1 MPDEPDDIDEAI
13 SRAEDAF
20 GGQLGQPEYEE
31 GLDPAEH
38 DADVIQLRKAC
49 RLLDACRLLR
59 EHDGYHTSV
68 IEMSFAAIERTLEFY
83 ALTASNDTIDDFR
96 EGHDRAYDRGAELN
110 LVAEETAR
118 RLKQLYR
125 DNRAAAYYRDTV
137 AATQQADAM
146 FDLAVIIPD
155 YIKDFARVS
164 HECRC
169 DTDLVI

>member
-1 MPDEPDDIDEAI
+1 MPDEPDDLSETVAH
-13 SRAEDAF
+13 AEDAF
-20 GGQLGQPEYEE
+20 AGQLGRPDYEE
-31 GLDPAEH
+31 GLNPGSH
-38 DADVIQLRKAC
+38 DSDVIQLRKAC

-68 IEMSFAAIERTLEFY
+68 IEMAFAAIERPLECD

-96 EGHDRAYDRGAELN
+96 EGHDRAYDRGAGPG
-110 LVAEETAR
+110 LVTEGTAR

-137 AATQQADAM
+137 ASAQQADAM
-146 FDLAVIIPD
+146 FDLTVVIHD
-155 YIKDFARVS
+155 HVTDFARHS

-169 DTDLVI
+169 RE

>member
-1 MPDEPDDIDEAI
+1 VPDEPDDLDEAI

-20 GGQLGQPEYEE
+20 GGQLGRPEYEE
-31 GLDPAEH
+31 GIDPDDH

-68 IEMSFAAIERTLEFY
+68 IEMSFATIERTLEFY
-83 ALTASNDTIDDFR
+83 ALTASNDTIADFR
-96 EGHDRAYDRGAELN
+96 EGHDRAYDRGVDLG
-110 LVAEETAR
+110 LVTEETGR

-137 AATQQADAM
+137 AAAQQAEAM
-146 FDLAVIIPD
+146 FALAVTIHNHV
-155 YIKDFARVS
+155 KHFAQLS

-169 DTDLVI
+169 QR

>member
-1 MPDEPDDIDEAI
+1 MPDEPDDLDEVI

-20 GGQLGQPEYEE
+20 GGQLGRPDYEE
-31 GLDPAEH
+31 GLDPDQH

-96 EGHDRAYDRGAELN
+96 EGHDRAYDRGVELN
-110 LVAEETAR
+110 LVTAETAR

-146 FDLAVIIPD
+146 FDLAVAVHD
-155 YIKDFARVS
+155 YVTHFAQCS
-164 HECRC
+164 HECC
-169 DTDLVI
+169 CQ

>member
-1 MPDEPDDIDEAI
+1 VPDEPDDLDEAI

-20 GGQLGQPEYEE
+20 GGQLGRPEYEE
-31 GLDPAEH
+31 GLDPDEH

-96 EGHDRAYDRGAELN
+96 EGHDRAYDRGTGLN
-110 LVAEETAR
+110 LVTEETAR

-137 AATQQADAM
+137 AAAQQAEAM
-146 FDLAVIIPD
+146 FALAVTIHNHVTH
-155 YIKDFARVS
+155 FAQLS

-169 DTDLVI
+169 QR

>member
-1 MPDEPDDIDEAI
+1 MPDEPGELSEAVA
-13 SRAEDAF
+13 RVEDAF
-20 GGQLGQPEYEE
+20 GGHLGPLDYED
-31 GLDPAEH
+31 GLDPDAH
-38 DADVIQLRKAC
+38 DATVIQLRKAC

-59 EHDGYHTSV
+59 DHDGYHTSV

-83 ALTASNDTIDDFR
+83 ALSASNDTIDDFR
-96 EGHDRAYDRGAELN
+96 EGHDRAYDRGAELG
-110 LVAEETAR
+110 LVTEETAR

-146 FDLAVIIPD
+146 FNLAVIIHD
-155 YIKDFARVS
+155 YIKDFAQCS

-169 DTDLVI
+169 RR

>member
-1 MPDEPDDIDEAI
+1 MPDEPDELGDAVA
-13 SRAEDAF
+13 RAEDAF
-20 GGQLGQPEYEE
+20 GGHLGRLDYEA
-31 GLDPAEH
+31 GLDPDSH
-38 DADVIQLRKAC
+38 DADVLQLRKGC

-59 EHDGYHTSV
+59 DHNGYHTSV

-110 LVAEETAR
+110 LITEQTGR

-137 AATQQADAM
+137 AAAQQADAM
-146 FDLAVIIPD
+146 FDLAVLVHD
-155 YIKDFARVS
+155 HVTDFARLS

-169 DTDLVI
+169 QE

>member
-1 MPDEPDDIDEAI
+1 MPDEPDDLTKTI
-13 SRAEDAF
+13 SQAEDAF
-20 GGQLGQPEYEE
+20 GGHLGRPDYEE
-31 GLDPAEH
+31 GLDPDEH

-96 EGHDRAYDRGAELN
+96 EGHDRAYDRAASLN
-110 LVAEETAR
+110 LITEETAR

-125 DNRAAAYYRDTV
+125 DNRAAAYYRNTV
-137 AATQQADAM
+137 AAAQQAEAM
-146 FDLAVIIPD
+146 FDLAVAIHNHV
-155 YIKDFARVS
+155 KNFAQLS
-164 HECRC
+164 HECQCRR
-169 DTDLVI
+169 

>member
-1 MPDEPDDIDEAI
+1 MPDEPADLSEAVAH
-13 SRAEDAF
+13 AEDAF
-20 GGQLGQPEYEE
+20 GRQLGRPDYEE
-31 GLDPAEH
+31 GLDPESH
-38 DADVIQLRKAC
+38 DSDVIQLRKAC

-68 IEMSFAAIERTLEFY
+68 IEMAFAAIERTLEFY

-96 EGHDRAYDRGAELN
+96 EGHDRAYDRGADLG
-110 LVAEETAR
+110 LVTEETAR

-137 AATQQADAM
+137 ASAQQADAM
-146 FDLAVIIPD
+146 FDLAVVIHD
-155 YIKDFARVS
+155 HVTDFARFS

-169 DTDLVI
+169 RE